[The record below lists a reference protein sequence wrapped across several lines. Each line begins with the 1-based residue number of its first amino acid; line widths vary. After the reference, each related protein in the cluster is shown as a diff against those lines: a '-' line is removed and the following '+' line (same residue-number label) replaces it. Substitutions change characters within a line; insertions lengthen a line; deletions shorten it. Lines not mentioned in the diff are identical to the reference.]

1 MDFEYDD
8 EERVRARELGEA
20 VVAGSVIE
28 RDRAAGWDP
37 SLFRAL
43 GRAGVFET
51 RNASVATERLIGLG
65 EGSRDA
71 GLALAAT
78 LHLIGCT
85 LPIAELGSSSLRAR
99 QLPGL
104 LRGEVV
110 GALAH
115 AEPEGVRAV
124 ECADGWRLEG
134 VQPRVVNAP
143 IADVFVVR
151 AGAAMFVVERGTAGL
166 QVGARLETTG
176 LRTAMVGELRLLDCE
191 VPAEHRLGPAGGT
204 GRHDEPSILEWM
216 RHRQRACLLAPWV
229 GLLGALVLQCEAAA
243 RERGASQPQ
252 RASLVDL
259 RIRAALC
266 ERVVTRAA
274 WRLVVGGEA
283 LEQDLAVAGALL
295 GDATMSMTQA
305 AMRDF
310 AEPLGCAGLVERLA
324 RDASTLA
331 RLIEAREAPR
341 RTIAAALL
349 ELA

>member
-1 MDFEYDD
+1 MDFEHDD
-8 EERVRARELGEA
+8 EERARVRDLGEA

-28 RDRAAGWDP
+28 RDRAASWDP
-37 SLFRAL
+37 SLFRAI
-43 GRAGVFET
+43 GSAGMFEAP
-51 RNASVATERLIGLG
+51 NASVANQRLIGLG

-78 LHLIGCT
+78 LHLIGCMQ
-85 LPIAELGSSSLRAR
+85 PIAEFGSSLLRAR
-99 QLPGL
+99 LLPGL
-104 LRGEVV
+104 ARGEAV

-115 AEPEGVRAV
+115 AEPEGVNAV
-124 ECADGWRLEG
+124 ACADGWRLDG
-134 VQPRVVNAP
+134 IQTRVVNAP

-166 QVGARLETTG
+166 QVGTRLETTG
-176 LRTAMVGELRLLDCE
+176 LRTAMIGELRLLNCVITAD
-191 VPAEHRLGPAGGT
+191 HRLGP
-204 GRHDEPSILEWM
+204 GRLDELSMLEWM

-229 GLLGALVLQCEAAA
+229 GLLAALVSQSENAA

-259 RIRAALC
+259 RIRQALC
-266 ERVVTRAA
+266 ERVLARAA
-274 WRLVVGGEA
+274 WRLMAGGEA
-283 LEQDLAVAGALL
+283 LEQDLAVASSLL
-295 GDATMSMTQA
+295 GDATVSMTQA

-310 AEPLGCAGLVERLA
+310 AEPLGCSGLVERLA

-331 RLIEAREAPR
+331 RLVEAREAPR

-349 ELA
+349 EFA

>member
-8 EERVRARELGEA
+8 ETRARTRELGEA

-37 SLFRAL
+37 SLFRAI
-43 GRAGVFET
+43 GSAGIFEAS
-51 RNASVATERLIGLG
+51 NASVANQRLIGLG

-78 LHLIGCT
+78 LHLIGCM
-85 LPIAELGSSSLRAR
+85 LPIAEFGSSSLRAR

-104 LRGEVV
+104 VRGEAV

-124 ECADGWRLEG
+124 ACADGWRLDG
-134 VQPRVVNAP
+134 VQTRVVNAP

-166 QVGARLETTG
+166 HVGARLETTG
-176 LRTAMVGELRLLDCE
+176 LRTAMVGDLRLINCE
-191 VPAEHRLGPAGGT
+191 VAADHRLGELPT
-204 GRHDEPSILEWM
+204 LEWM
-216 RHRQRACLLAPWV
+216 RRRQRASLLAPWV
-229 GLLGALVLQCEAAA
+229 GLLSALVSQCEATA
-243 RERGASQPQ
+243 RERIASQPQ

-259 RIRAALC
+259 RIRQALC
-266 ERVVTRAA
+266 ERVVARAV
-274 WRLVVGGEA
+274 WRLTFGGQT
-283 LEQDLAVAGALL
+283 LEQELAVASALL
-295 GDATMSMTQA
+295 GDATISMTQA

-310 AEPLGCAGLVERLA
+310 AEPLGRAGLVERLA

-349 ELA
+349 EFT